1 MPKRKK
7 RRRSPGVSLLKPQ
20 SGSRQ
25 GWRVAFNDP
34 DDDTRKRRTIPFA
47 DARTAELRE
56 SYCVRLSEQLAN
68 RRRELDGG
76 ATPKAHRLISE
87 AREEWVAT
95 YPSKRTRKTYGDAV
109 EHFEQWANDHRVGSL
124 DDVRKS
130 TLRRFRDDHYTADV
144 AHTTLNQRLRSLG
157 TFLRWCIYSE
167 YCPQL
172 VESDIAA
179 LKKWREQPEKRPHLD
194 PPDVKRAFEA
204 VQRYDHHAAAG
215 HRRGPAPAQLM
226 PLFMLT
232 TLGGLRLGEAVA
244 LDWSHF
250 KRDALDASGREVGA
264 IEITAA
270 ISKIKKPR
278 TIPLDHSPALRRY
291 LIRRGVASGWQG
303 TLAGISYASAKKGLR
318 KLHKEYRAPTHFSWQ
333 AMRVTASSF
342 LTSAPNIFGAGAHA
356 QSADR
361 LGHSWKVAQQHY
373 AAAIAGIAGD
383 ATTLEAAL
391 RIEDQV
397 KRACAASSETDSA
410 PSTSLGRTS
419 A

>member
-1 MPKRKK
+1 
-7 RRRSPGVSLLKPQ
+7 
-20 SGSRQ
+20 
-25 GWRVAFNDP
+25 
-34 DDDTRKRRTIPFA
+34 
-47 DARTAELRE
+47 
-56 SYCVRLSEQLAN
+56 LSEQFAN
-68 RRRELDGG
+68 RRRELESG
-76 ATPKAHRLISE
+76 ATAKAHMPISA
-87 AREEWVAT
+87 ARAEWIAT
-95 YPSKRTRKTYGDAV
+95 YPSKRTQKTYGDAV
-109 EHFEQWANDHRVGSL
+109 EHFEQWANDHKVGSL

-130 TLRRFRDDHYTADV
+130 TLRRFRDDHYTTEV

-157 TFLRWCIYSE
+157 TFFRWCIYSE
-167 YCPQL
+167 YCPHL

-194 PPDVKRAFEA
+194 PPDVKRALEA
-204 VQRYDHHAAAG
+204 VVRYDQNAAAG

-232 TLGGLRLGEAVA
+232 TLGGLRLGEAVQ

-250 KRDALDASGREVGA
+250 KRDALDAAGREVGA
-264 IEITAA
+264 IEVPAA

-278 TIPLDHSPALRRY
+278 TIPLDHSPALRSY

-318 KLHKEYRAPTHFSWQ
+318 KLHQVYGAPAHFSWQ

-342 LTSAPNIFGAGAHA
+342 LTSAPNIFGSAAHA

-391 RIEDQV
+391 RIEEHV
-397 KRACAASSETDSA
+397 RRACDAVSQIAAETGSA